1 MTGYLGAG
9 FFTALM
15 LFAPLS
21 GLFGVETAETGSLKE
36 TRVVVT
42 RFNNS
47 TGSDRYDSLSDG
59 LVWLVGGD
67 LAKVEGFA
75 VVEREEL
82 AKVIAEYKLQATGL
96 VNAESRSILGKFLNA
111 ELIVTG
117 GFSLANGHLRIDIR
131 AVEVTSARIVATASA
146 AGPKGKL
153 VDTEK
158 KAINA
163 LVGKLIE
170 SDNGVVKLTVDD
182 TPEQTLHYIRGLGHY
197 YENQYEAAIGE
208 FMILAR
214 GKDHSELGR
223 YWIARGYRELGD
235 WDHCVIECRRYLREF
250 GEEPHADEIR
260 GILEECG
267 KGNKKQ

>member
-9 FFTALM
+9 FFAALM

-21 GLFGVETAETGSLKE
+21 GLFGVETAETGSLEE

-67 LAKVEGFA
+67 LANVEGFA

-96 VNAESRSILGKFLNA
+96 VNEKSCSILGKLLNA

-117 GFSLANGHLRIDIR
+117 GFSLANDHLRIDIR
-131 AVEVTSARIVATASA
+131 AVEVKSAEIIATASA
-146 AGPKGKL
+146 VGPKGKL

-158 KAINA
+158 KAINT
-163 LVGKLIE
+163 LVGKIRE
-170 SDNGVVKLTVDD
+170 SDNDAKGLTVDD

-197 YENQYEAAIGE
+197 YENQYEAAIAE
-208 FMILAR
+208 FMVLAR
-214 GKDHSELGR
+214 YKGHSELGR
-223 YWIARGYRELGD
+223 YWVARSYCELED
-235 WDHCVIECRRYLREF
+235 WDHCAIECRRYLREF
-250 GEEPHADEIR
+250 GEESHAGEIR
-260 GILEECG
+260 GILEECE
-267 KGNKKQ
+267 KENKKE